1 MDNKISP
8 ANDGQHRHD
17 DVNDK
22 VRKTFG
28 QNPQNL
34 AYLSLSWIILTFLSL
49 SQLSLAGFIHK
60 FGGFYLPHEMMMMI
74 VYRDDDITALII

>member
-1 MDNKISP
+1 MRQGRAVDWIGLGGILQKISKVAVMDNKISP

-34 AYLSLSWIILTFLSL
+34 AYLGLS
-49 SQLSLAGFIHK
+49 
-60 FGGFYLPHEMMMMI
+60 
-74 VYRDDDITALII
+74 